1 MGFAGRIATNNDHR
15 FSIFPPAEEEIV
27 ADAMTAIGVLTA
39 TYINLAV
46 TLTLSEPDGCEFL
59 LADEDLCPND
69 ITWNFSVAGDKTN
82 SNQENH
88 GMVK

>member
-1 MGFAGRIATNNDHR
+1 MNTGFQYFLQLRKKFCRCND
-15 FSIFPPAEEEIV
+15 SY
-27 ADAMTAIGVLTA
+27 GVLTA

-59 LADEDLCPND
+59 LADEDLRPND

-88 GMVK
+88 